1 MAAITICSD
10 FGAQKNKVS
19 HCLHCFPTYLPWS
32 DGTGC
37 HDLRTY
43 GIQQKVRNWRVLI
56 NQADIR
62 GQMCVLSCFTHVQLF
77 AILWTVAC
85 QTHLSM
91 GFPRQEYWS
100 GLPRSSPEDLSNTGI
115 AFVSPVSPALAGG
128 SFATEPPG
136 KPTLPQLCPR
146 YSWNKPHV
154 LFSLKLSCF
163 RILSPQMSVWLFH
176 LVWDF
181 TQKSFTSPLPSLLLI
196 SIWHWTCTYLS
207 HILSASPATT

>member
-1 MAAITICSD
+1 MLFKTFHS
-10 FGAQKNKVS
+10 FLNS
-19 HCLHCFPTYLPWS
+19 F
-32 DGTGC
+32 TGKSWNA
-37 HDLRTY
+37 HYDLRDPAFSGSYFFSYIFCYSFPVST
-43 GIQQKVRNWRVLI
+43 LPHL
-56 NQADIR
+56 
-62 GQMCVLSCFTHVQLF
+62 CVHACMLSHVQFF